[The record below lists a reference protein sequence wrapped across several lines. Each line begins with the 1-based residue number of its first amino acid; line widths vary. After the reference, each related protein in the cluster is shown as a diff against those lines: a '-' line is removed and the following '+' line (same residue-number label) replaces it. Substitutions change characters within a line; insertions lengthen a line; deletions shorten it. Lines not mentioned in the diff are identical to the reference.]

1 MPLSSS
7 SSLLEYTTT
16 NIPAFL
22 TKLWTLVEDEK
33 NSELI
38 AWDQSGFSF
47 HVYDQ
52 TRFAREILPRYFK
65 HNNMASFI
73 RQLNMYGFRKVNS
86 IDHGSLR
93 NEKEDLEFHHP
104 YFIKDKEQFLEYI
117 KRKVSDIKQQQVQA
131 QSASPAIS
139 HNQQALLQQ
148 SNLQQLQSSQQQQNQ
163 LTCNPG
169 SQSLQSI
176 QVYPQIKLDE
186 INKVLDEVSVIKSK
200 QKMVDETLYS
210 IKKENEALWK
220 EVASLRQKH
229 HHQQQIVNK
238 LIHFLVHLANPV
250 YMSNLKRAKPL
261 MIDHQASS
269 LNSAGPAGNGGVGSV
284 GGSSSSHLV
293 ELDEDN
299 AIFNEED
306 LDSVNEVLSPSS
318 YMNNNME
325 VIDKND
331 LYQAY
336 LADDTA
342 EVETINNAKNS
353 VPAPSSASGDSGTL
367 RAMPDHLPTKIRLGN
382 LSMSSKPV
390 VKRLKTADLNLS
402 VGNKNLFRSPNY
414 QIVNPKAIALNNYN
428 TNMST
433 NTNSNS
439 STNLNTIMSTNI
451 NAADTGTASEALDSS
466 GLFIGDAAIGLVG
479 SPLANNTATA
489 TSTSTTTNSPIISMP
504 ASPNLISSNLNRN
517 NIMMISEAH
526 NSNNNESSG
535 ESLSSK
541 GALQPVQLA
550 VREKTQNDAAPTE
563 NNQSLKRTLSS
574 NSTKSSTE
582 MNDQIE
588 SLQIDLNSIKDF
600 LTSNVYNQQDTYS
613 TINQL
618 FSNNSIGLDQIEQ
631 GQIYIDAPT
640 DISIQDQIA
649 DNIVSSS
656 YNSQNGSSKVI
667 DDRSIQEKYF

>member
-1 MPLSSS
+1 MPLSSSS

-117 KRKVSDIKQQQVQA
+117 KRKVSDIKQHQQVQP
-131 QSASPAIS
+131 QNASPAIG
-139 HNQQALLQQ
+139 HNQQVLLQQ
-148 SNLQQLQSSQQQQNQ
+148 SNLQQLQSSQQQQQQQQNQ

-176 QVYPQIKLDE
+176 QAYPQIKLDE

-210 IKKENEALWK
+210 IKKENDALWK

-261 MIDHQASS
+261 MIDNQAS
-269 LNSAGPAGNGGVGSV
+269 LRNNAGSAGNVGV
-284 GGSSSSHLV
+284 GSSSSHLV

-336 LADDTA
+336 LADDAA

-353 VPAPSSASGDSGTL
+353 VPAPSAANGDSGTL
-367 RAMPDHLPTKIRLGN
+367 RAMSDHLPTKIRLGN

-390 VKRLKTADLNLS
+390 VKRLKTADLNLA

-428 TNMST
+428 
-433 NTNSNS
+433 SNA
-439 STNLNTIMSTNI
+439 STNLNTIMNSNM
-451 NAADTGTASEALDSS
+451 NAASSTGTVSEALDSG
-466 GLFIGDAAIGLVG
+466 GLFIGDAGSASGLGDAAISLIG
-479 SPLANNTATA
+479 SPLANNATNV
-489 TSTSTTTNSPIISMP
+489 STTTTTNSPIISMP

-517 NIMMISEAH
+517 NIMMISEA
-526 NSNNNESSG
+526 N
-535 ESLSSK
+535 
-541 GALQPVQLA
+541 
-550 VREKTQNDAAPTE
+550 
-563 NNQSLKRTLSS
+563 
-574 NSTKSSTE
+574 NSTNK
-582 MNDQIE
+582 
-588 SLQIDLNSIKDF
+588 
-600 LTSNVYNQQDTYS
+600 
-613 TINQL
+613 
-618 FSNNSIGLDQIEQ
+618 
-631 GQIYIDAPT
+631 
-640 DISIQDQIA
+640 
-649 DNIVSSS
+649 
-656 YNSQNGSSKVI
+656 
-667 DDRSIQEKYF
+667 